1 MDTSRYWCACVLGGK
16 LDLVGAQENEMGRI
30 STKENKTRYQEA
42 REKLGYSR
50 EKVAEITEIEPFRI
64 ERIENEKISPD
75 PWDICAMA
83 KAYKDPSLCNHYCAN
98 ECPIGMKYVPEV
110 SMKDL
115 SQVVLEMLASL
126 NSMSK
131 SRERLIEIT
140 ADGVIGSEELAD
152 FVKIQKELE
161 RISVTVETLQLWTEK
176 MIADGKIDMAKYQEL
191 TGKKLQ
197 YPKQNAH
204 LKIKFLGREFEN
216 AVESE

>member
-1 MDTSRYWCACVLGGK
+1 
-16 LDLVGAQENEMGRI
+16 
-30 STKENKTRYQEA
+30 
-42 REKLGYSR
+42 
-50 EKVAEITEIEPFRI
+50 
-64 ERIENEKISPD
+64 
-75 PWDICAMA
+75 
-83 KAYKDPSLCNHYCAN
+83 
-98 ECPIGMKYVPEV
+98 MKYVPEV

-191 TGKKLQ
+191 TGKKL
-197 YPKQNAH
+197 
-204 LKIKFLGREFEN
+204 
-216 AVESE
+216 